1 MSSRGTSVRPRRP
14 LDCPRR
20 AHCRSVRTGPVSGWS
35 RRRRPARSA
44 EPCRGMLHVAL
55 TDLSS
60 YAARSARSMAVQ
72 TGTQAPEFTLPDQ
85 NKQSVALSSFRG
97 QKNVLLVFYPFAFSP
112 VCTNELRQVRDELPR
127 YQNENV
133 QILAV
138 STDPTFSLKAF
149 AVAEG
154 YEFPLL
160 SDFWP

>member
-1 MSSRGTSVRPRRP
+1 MT
-14 LDCPRR
+14 
-20 AHCRSVRTGPVSGWS
+20 
-35 RRRRPARSA
+35 
-44 EPCRGMLHVAL
+44 
-55 TDLSS
+55 
-60 YAARSARSMAVQ
+60 AVQ

-85 NKQSVALSSFRG
+85 NKQPVTLSSFRG

-138 STDPTFSLKAF
+138 STDPTFSPKAF

-160 SDFWP
+160 SDFWPHGELARTYGVFNETPGMANRGTFVIDKDGLVRFNEMNPPGMPRDQDDWLRALAQLS